1 MMEVL
6 AGVLLVLLGI
16 YLGRKGKAVP
26 SRQPVQPEEE
36 TITQLQEDRAAFSQL
51 MGYSADRAYGLY
63 DEE

>member
-6 AGVLLVLLGI
+6 AGVLLVLLGM
-16 YLGRKGKAVP
+16 YLGRKGKTTP
-26 SRQPVQPEEE
+26 SRQPIQTEEQ
-36 TITQLQEDRAAFSQL
+36 TMLQLQEDRAAFSQL